1 MEDNPAVLRLPKE
14 QYLNRNGYD
23 VGFTEEVADPTL
35 AQALDRHRVA
45 LHTLEA
51 RGRPI
56 PSFEEMQKVAEE
68 VETPAT
74 LREKIQALQNEHLED
89 LRELYTCYT
98 RDYQSDTKDLYKSY
112 EEIRISEADERTRD
126 LIQGWHDRLEGFCI
140 QHQNSLYINSPLIA
154 EFGQLRHGYLKRLL
168 HLQKQL
174 QDETKHESETR
185 RRELARFPKNSSELT
200 KFPLEAQVRVAKFLV
215 ADAKDRERMK
225 DEFMWPSLA
234 TQPLIDEFQKDNIFN
249 ALMRA
254 TDTLNYRRDEMLR
267 LWSMLIL
274 TVIYCEM
281 GAPHSRDHQ
290 VVSPKPQLSVNPLF
304 RVDSQEHEGSVDD
317 GLSRHFKLP
326 NSFFREPQYRP
337 KPISARGIKL
347 LASVRDILSACPR
360 TRGFMRDEARYKI
373 DVSQAIPI
381 GSLF

>member
-1 MEDNPAVLRLPKE
+1 MSKSSK
-14 QYLNRNGYD
+14 
-23 VGFTEEVADPTL
+23 
-35 AQALDRHRVA
+35 
-45 LHTLEA
+45 
-51 RGRPI
+51 
-56 PSFEEMQKVAEE
+56 SFEEMQKVAEE

-112 EEIRISEADERTRD
+112 EEVRISEADERTRD
-126 LIQGWHDRLEGFCI
+126 LIQGWHDRLEVSKLVLLDRCEADVFNLQGFCI

-234 TQPLIDEFQKDNIFN
+234 TQPLIDEFQKDVSR
-249 ALMRA
+249 LRA
-254 TDTLNYRRDEMLR
+254 FRQPDMLTITEYLQCPYACDVCGLNEVNGSEKASKSHNSGLTLQHG
-267 LWSMLIL
+267 L
-274 TVIYCEM
+274 TNC
-281 GAPHSRDHQ
+281 
-290 VVSPKPQLSVNPLF
+290 
-304 RVDSQEHEGSVDD
+304 
-317 GLSRHFKLP
+317 
-326 NSFFREPQYRP
+326 RP
-337 KPISARGIKL
+337 SCSKIA
-347 LASVRDILSACPR
+347 VRA
-360 TRGFMRDEARYKI
+360 FA
-373 DVSQAIPI
+373 
-381 GSLF
+381 SLFGAIFPV